1 MNTINISLTTHEISM
16 ILKSLEHIVGLG
28 VYNSDIKKLLDKL
41 SQAIN

>member
-16 ILKSLEHIVGLG
+16 ILKSLEHIVSLG